1 MRHQHQKLIDRD
13 SLCFE
18 LVNNEARVD
27 MNKVVDFG
35 EILESIKA
43 SNAVIIR
50 LIGDTGC
57 TKKSLCSF
65 CNWLFLRLTLF
76 ICFYK

>member
-57 TKKSLCSF
+57 IQSEILNLLDSGYQV
-65 CNWLFLRLTLF
+65 RLEPTTL
-76 ICFYK
+76 